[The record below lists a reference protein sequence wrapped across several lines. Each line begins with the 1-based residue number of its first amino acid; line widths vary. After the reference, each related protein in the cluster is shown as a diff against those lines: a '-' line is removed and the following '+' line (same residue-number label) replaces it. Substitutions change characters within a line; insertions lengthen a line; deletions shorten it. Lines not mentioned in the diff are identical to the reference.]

1 MNGMVRPSSKSLFCA
16 FIYSP
21 PKTTSRSKG
30 TVKQLHTHLKKVPA
44 HLPARNFN
52 RQSIYSFFLG
62 SLHIYHHPCMKVAV
76 MVLTTWVLYQ
86 RHRVATFGTAQPTG
100 TRLQLF
106 GLTAIQKGMEKG
118 WRHVEAIRSG
128 GISWI

>member
-1 MNGMVRPSSKSLFCA
+1 MEWFGRLLSHYFVHLSTPHQKLQSEQGHREATPYASEKKYQPISLREISTVNPS
-16 FIYSP
+16 
-21 PKTTSRSKG
+21 
-30 TVKQLHTHLKKVPA
+30 TV
-44 HLPARNFN
+44 
-52 RQSIYSFFLG
+52 FFLG

>member
-1 MNGMVRPSSKSLFCA
+1 MEWFGRFLSHYFVHLSTPHQKLQSEQGHREATPYASEKSTSPSPCA
-16 FIYSP
+16 KFQP
-21 PKTTSRSKG
+21 
-30 TVKQLHTHLKKVPA
+30 
-44 HLPARNFN
+44 
-52 RQSIYSFFLG
+52 SINLQFFLG